1 MPAGQNTLLRFLNA
15 SLKTHVPTING
26 QYWKMIAEDG
36 NPYPYL
42 SNPRQQYTAFLAA
55 GKTMD
60 VMLTPTMPASAR
72 RYAIFDS
79 RQFDTN
85 NGAQGGGLL
94 AYLDVTPA
102 HRRGGTGI
110 RQHAGDHRHGGG
122 GLFLH
127 RPRHRPEWRHG
138 ELFAEPTGAWRE

>member
-1 MPAGQNTLLRFLNA
+1 MPAGQNTPMRFLNA

-60 VMLTPTMPASAR
+60 VLLMPSNASTTANA

-85 NGAQGGGLL
+85 NGAQGGGML

-102 HRRGGTGI
+102 VVVAPVAAATRLLRTSGSKLI
-110 RQHAGDHRHGGG
+110 ARS
-122 GLFLH
+122 
-127 RPRHRPEWRHG
+127 
-138 ELFAEPTGAWRE
+138 